1 MSRGHGHFVTLTKGH
16 ISLLSTFSKG
26 FFSETTLAISFEYYI
41 QPLGKGEKK
50 VYIFRPGH
58 MT

>member
-26 FFSETTLAISFEYYI
+26 FFFETISFEYYI
-41 QPLGKGEKK
+41 QPLGKGGKK